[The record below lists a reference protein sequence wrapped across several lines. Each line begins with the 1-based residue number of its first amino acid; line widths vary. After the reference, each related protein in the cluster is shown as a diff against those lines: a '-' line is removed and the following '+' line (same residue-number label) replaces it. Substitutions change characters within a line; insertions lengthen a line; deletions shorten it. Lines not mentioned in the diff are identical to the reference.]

1 MPRNLL
7 KILLLLLTLC
17 FALVW
22 AKALPYPAWLPGEI
36 EPLTVIA
43 GNVIQQPRLDLLRLG
58 RTEQSHRLDAP
69 GTGYFGKIL
78 AGQPS

>member
-43 GNVIQQPRLDLLRLG
+43 GNVIQ
-58 RTEQSHRLDAP
+58 
-69 GTGYFGKIL
+69 
-78 AGQPS
+78 